1 MSVYENHSVIKHL
14 YLDKLRTL
22 TPDTPLTM
30 GRPRRFRLP
39 SVSTSSSAS
48 SNKIAYA
55 QVEFTLPPSES
66 IELPTINPGNHH
78 RPYRYAYGVNNSYS
92 SGHGF
97 KTTFADRIIKLD
109 MHYQNSN
116 HTTSTDTGG
125 SKFWGIPGYTTSEP
139 IFVPRPGG
147 EDEDDGVV
155 LSVVLDGTRGKSML
169 IILSAKT
176 MEECARA
183 EMETVF
189 PIGFHGVWS
198 QDQSAL

>member
-1 MSVYENHSVIKHL
+1 MSIYENHSVIKHL
-14 YLDKLRTL
+14 YVDKLRTL
-22 TPDTPLTM
+22 TPDKLFDM

-39 SVSTSSSAS
+39 SVSTLSSAS
-48 SNKIAYA
+48 NNKIAYA
-55 QVEFTLPPSES
+55 QIEFTLPPSES
-66 IELPTINPGNHH
+66 IELPTINPGNYH

-92 SGHGF
+92 PDGSH
-97 KTTFADRIIKLD
+97 KTTYADRIIKLD
-109 MHYQNSN
+109 MDSI
-116 HTTSTDTGG
+116 HTSS

-169 IILSAKT
+169 IILNAQN

-189 PIGFHGVWS
+189 PLGFHGVWS
-198 QDQSAL
+198 QDPSKL